1 MLHDSPIGLDDNVHA
16 VIGDTDS
23 DGIFH
28 GVLLTNDEEVVVGA
42 IHAHVFDWLLD
53 DSIGIVEC
61 WKDGVDLLKVRV
73 DEHLC
78 LLWDVCFDDSSLL
91 IIQPFKLI

>member
-1 MLHDSPIGLDDNVHA
+1 VSLNREETIILLAIPRTMLHDSPIGLDDNVHA

-42 IHAHVFDWLLD
+42 IHAHVFD
-53 DSIGIVEC
+53 
-61 WKDGVDLLKVRV
+61 
-73 DEHLC
+73 
-78 LLWDVCFDDSSLL
+78 
-91 IIQPFKLI
+91 